1 MSDKPKGTR
10 PPPTGRPT
18 LPEDYKL
25 PNLRRLDVG
34 ALLAFAADMGIDECG
49 LMFITGAMLANRQM
63 PALAVIQSGNTL
75 LRLGYEHA
83 ELRNMLVGAVEDA
96 RAARREAIA
105 RQGLADG
112 FAAGGAD
119 PDPDPDPTHH

>member
-1 MSDKPKGTR
+1 MTDEHNPGDR
-10 PPPTGRPT
+10 PR
-18 LPEDYKL
+18 LPDDYKL
-25 PNLRRLDVG
+25 PKLNRLEVG
-34 ALLAFAADMGIDECG
+34 ALLAFAADMGIDENG

-63 PALAVIQSGNTL
+63 PVLAVIQSGNAF
-75 LRLGYEHA
+75 LRLGYEHD
-83 ELRNMLVGAVEDA
+83 ELRQKLVGAVEDA

-119 PDPDPDPTHH
+119 PDPDLTNH